1 MLQTGKNFFSDRKD
15 GSGMR
20 NLRTGKENKPSWETS
35 RVSFVRHAEGDH
47 DLLFIGTDTKEC
59 KFTVRNHAGMK

>member
-1 MLQTGKNFFSDRKD
+1 
-15 GSGMR
+15 MR

-47 DLLFIGTDTKEC
+47 GLLFIGTDTKEC